1 MIGNLRAAP
10 FVVLGMGRHEK
21 HLDPGAGPLALFA
34 GELRDMRRA
43 AGSPTYREMSKTA
56 RYSPS
61 ALSAAASGALLP
73 SEGVVAAYAAAC
85 GQDGALWV
93 ARRAAVRARLEDA
106 NEGGGPG
113 ETGLPSDGLS
123 RPVKAGR
130 TRRQRFAGLLAA
142 AVVGS
147 LATVLPMA
155 VWGAP
160 SCLVHDRPVPAV
172 SCHTSP
178 AR

>member
-1 MIGNLRAAP
+1 
-10 FVVLGMGRHEK
+10 MGRQEK
-21 HLDPGAGPLALFA
+21 HLDPADGALALFA
-34 GELRDMRRA
+34 GELRQMRRQ
-43 AGSPTYREMSKTA
+43 AGSPTYREMSKLA

-93 ARRAAVRARLEDA
+93 ARREAVRAGLEDDERSLRTA
-106 NEGGGPG
+106 APGAAAAAAEGPVRALTAA
-113 ETGLPSDGLS
+113 TGAGAPT
-123 RPVKAGR
+123 RPRWALRHRAAG
-130 TRRQRFAGLLAA
+130 FAAA
-142 AVVGS
+142 AVLGS

-160 SCLVHDRPVPAV
+160 SCLVHDHPTPAV
-172 SCHTSP
+172 TCHATP